1 MTETQSLFGPVAREL
16 DSVEQLLRSITAAD
30 PTEVGSP
37 MSELLVAGGKRIRPG
52 LVLLSASCGEYDAE
66 PAIHAAMAVEMTH
79 AATLVHDDVIDRSP
93 TRRGRPTIAA
103 THGDEP
109 AIVIGD
115 FYFSRAYQY
124 AALTKSPE
132 AVVILAEAVMGICV
146 GEVRQQSIR
155 FRYSTGVDEY
165 IGRIE
170 AKTALL
176 LAASCRLGA
185 LLGGL
190 PSAQSDALDEYGRLL
205 GLAFQIADDVLD
217 YTASEGEIGKPIGH
231 DVAEG
236 FATLPLMLAMKDSN
250 VSSRLAK
257 LLVDG
262 RRLTADEARR
272 VVEAVRASDGPSLA
286 LQEAR
291 RHADEARQQLSAF
304 PRGEAVESLAAITG
318 YVVTRK
324 L

>member
-16 DSVEQLLRSITAAD
+16 DTVEQLLRKVTAAD
-30 PTEVGSP
+30 PAEVGRP
-37 MSELLVAGGKRIRPG
+37 MSELLLAGGKRIRPA
-52 LVLLSASCGEYDAE
+52 LVLLSASCGTYDAE
-66 PAIHAAMAVEMTH
+66 RAVPAAMAVEMTH

-93 TRRGRPTIAA
+93 TRRGRPTISASQ
-103 THGDEP
+103 GNEP

-124 AALTKSPE
+124 AAMTKSPD

-155 FRYSTGVDEY
+155 YRYSTGVDEY
-165 IGRIE
+165 MRRIE

-176 LAASCRLGA
+176 IAASCRLGA

-190 PSAQSDALDEYGRLL
+190 GEAETAALDEYGRLL

-217 YTASEGEIGKPIGH
+217 YMASEDEIGKPIGH
-231 DVAEG
+231 DIVEG
-236 FATLPLMLAMKDSN
+236 FVTLPLMLAMHDAS
-250 VSSRLAK
+250 VSARLTK
-257 LLVDG
+257 LLLDG
-262 RRLTADEARR
+262 RRLSDDEARR
-272 VVEAVRASDGPSLA
+272 VVEAVRASDGPDRA

-291 RHADEARQQLSAF
+291 RHADEARKQLSIF
-304 PRGEAVESLAAITG
+304 PRGEPIDSLASLAG